1 MAFALGVLRNSRTR
15 ATFTRCVATLFAVSA
30 WKECMRSVKIEM
42 EYKRLTNQEWSE
54 NIDLTQELGYSYIYK
69 RLHELEDKIEQGT
82 LIELPCKVGDTVY
95 VIIKAENGYA
105 LLKDICDGFMIKDGE
120 VYIGLQTYNVG
131 ANKYYFTREEAEK
144 RLKELQDGRS
154 D

>member
-1 MAFALGVLRNSRTR
+1 M
-15 ATFTRCVATLFAVSA
+15 
-30 WKECMRSVKIEM
+30 KYE
-42 EYKRLTNQEWSE
+42 RLTDKKHRYKKCASCTYRNCQYCDDDIEYE
-54 NIDLTQELGYSYIYK
+54 NEAYN
-69 RLHELEDKIEQGT
+69 RLAELEDKLEQGT

-131 ANKYYFTREEAEK
+131 ANKYYFSREEAEK
-144 RLKELQDGRS
+144 RLKELQE
-154 D
+154 

>member
-1 MAFALGVLRNSRTR
+1 
-15 ATFTRCVATLFAVSA
+15 
-30 WKECMRSVKIEM
+30 M

-95 VIIKAENGYA
+95 EIQEIRNRVQAYKVTKIITDGKYFHFEWRVNEPCGVYGKINGFEDYELGRYVFLSKEA
-105 LLKDICDGFMIKDGE
+105 
-120 VYIGLQTYNVG
+120 
-131 ANKYYFTREEAEK
+131 AEK
-144 RLKELQDGRS
+144 ALKGCVG
-154 D
+154 

>member
-1 MAFALGVLRNSRTR
+1 MTREQIEHAIKCCNPYDENCGDCPFKDLPLGRCFEVLAKTAFNMLLEDR
-15 ATFTRCVATLFAVSA
+15 ARLQKQVD
-30 WKECMRSVKIEM
+30 
-42 EYKRLTNQEWSE
+42 EYKA
-54 NIDLTQELGYSYIYK
+54 
-69 RLHELEDKIEQGT
+69 KIEQGR

-144 RLKELQDGRS
+144 RLKELQNG
-154 D
+154 